1 MVAQLP
7 LQLLGIAFSS
17 ASSLWLWMSKHHNWA
32 TKTLT
37 LCQFRPVVK
46 VKWCQELL
54 SKGNLCNLN
63 FDSLSNQ
70 AHNLQYKWLPKFWLT
85 PTSFWLLTFVKT
97 IQKSNLDFDSPNQGW
112 LPLFTFTNSHLT
124 ILTPSEVE
132 RLRDNSFDKV
142 GEESQVRQ
150 FLIKIWQTGRKGTK
164 MILGS
169 SSIDLAPLV
178 FTVKT
183 KCQNSLLTPVLSL
196 HMS

>member
-1 MVAQLP
+1 MHIHLSCYSSPAVFDQMISYLHNPIVTLWVAWPTPTKLDCFQSTIVTLMVAQLP

-85 PTSFWLLTFVKT
+85 PTSFWLLTFVKA
-97 IQKSNLDFDSPNQGW
+97 IQKSNLDFDSPCQGW
-112 LPLFTFTNSHLT
+112 LLL
-124 ILTPSEVE
+124 L
-132 RLRDNSFDKV
+132 LSFDNFDTLWGGKV
-142 GEESQVRQ
+142 
-150 FLIKIWQTGRKGTK
+150 
-164 MILGS
+164 
-169 SSIDLAPLV
+169 P
-178 FTVKT
+178 
-183 KCQNSLLTPVLSL
+183 C
-196 HMS
+196 